1 MTEFETAT
9 PAVQRMGMLVAAV
22 VGFSKCAL
30 IGGGLVVMCRDLIR
44 REKAL
49 DELIRSG
56 RANREIARKNR
67 DGFLKSS

>member
-1 MTEFETAT
+1 M
-9 PAVQRMGMLVAAV
+9 R
-22 VGFSKCAL
+22 L